1 MPMNE
6 SAPASANENA
16 HTDDHDSAESTDQRD
31 DTMTL
36 EAVAADTPPLFRP
49 TAAEG
54 ADSVGAAADAASV
67 PLTPAPATQE
77 PPAPVRV
84 AELTPAET
92 GVEAP
97 RTRWAAV
104 VWGLF
109 FAAVAI
115 GGLWLLSEPSRP
127 NTAVEWAAT
136 LDAAT
141 GVALLI
147 LGLGVILLVA
157 GAAGLL
163 RRTQRR
169 RTAD

>member
-1 MPMNE
+1 MPATDPSRASE
-6 SAPASANENA
+6 SAE
-16 HTDDHDSAESTDQRD
+16 TTD
-31 DTMTL
+31 DTMVL
-36 EAVAADTPPLFRP
+36 EVVETDAPPLFRP
-49 TAAEG
+49 PAPEKAEALG
-54 ADSVGAAADAASV
+54 PASDAASV
-67 PLTPAPATQE
+67 APPPAAE
-77 PPAPVRV
+77 ESPAPVRV
-84 AELTPAET
+84 AELAPADT

-115 GGLWLLSEPSRP
+115 AGLWLLSEPSRP
-127 NTAVEWAAT
+127 GAAVEWAVT

-169 RTAD
+169 RSEG

>member
-1 MPMNE
+1 MSMND
-6 SAPASANENA
+6 STPASPNEN
-16 HTDDHDSAESTDQRD
+16 TDADDRDSAESTDQRD
-31 DTMTL
+31 DTMIL
-36 EAVAADTPPLFRP
+36 EVVAANTPPLFRP
-49 TAAEG
+49 PAAE
-54 ADSVGAAADAASV
+54 GAAADAASV

-77 PPAPVRV
+77 PPTPVRV

-109 FAAVAI
+109 LAAVAI

-141 GVALLI
+141 GIAILI
-147 LGLGVILLVA
+147 LGLGIVLLVA

>member
-1 MPMNE
+1 MSMND
-6 SAPASANENA
+6 STPASPNEN
-16 HTDDHDSAESTDQRD
+16 TDADDRDSAESTDQRD
-31 DTMTL
+31 DTMIL
-36 EAVAADTPPLFRP
+36 EVVAADTPPLFRP
-49 TAAEG
+49 PAAE
-54 ADSVGAAADAASV
+54 GAAADAASV

-115 GGLWLLSEPSRP
+115 GGLWLVSEPSRP
-127 NTAVEWAAT
+127 TATVERAFT
-136 LDAAT
+136 VDAAT
-141 GVALLI
+141 GIAILI
-147 LGLGVILLVA
+147 LGLGIVLLVA

>member
-1 MPMNE
+1 MSKND
-6 SAPASANENA
+6 SAPASPREN
-16 HTDDHDSAESTDQRD
+16 TDTERVDTSKRD
-31 DTMTL
+31 DTMIL
-36 EAVAADTPPLFRP
+36 EVVDSDQPPLFRP
-49 TAAEG
+49 PTPEKPEAFASTSG
-54 ADSVGAAADAASV
+54 DASV
-67 PLTPAPATQE
+67 PLASPAAEEPA
-77 PPAPVRV
+77 APVRV
-84 AELTPAET
+84 AELTPAHT

-109 FAAVAI
+109 FAAVAL

-127 NTAVEWAAT
+127 SATVEWAAT

-141 GVALLI
+141 GVAILV

-169 RTAD
+169 SSGS

>member
-1 MPMNE
+1 MSMND
-6 SAPASANENA
+6 STPASPNEN
-16 HTDDHDSAESTDQRD
+16 TDADDRDSAESTDQRD
-31 DTMTL
+31 DTMIL
-36 EAVAADTPPLFRP
+36 EVVAADTPPLFRP
-49 TAAEG
+49 PAAE
-54 ADSVGAAADAASV
+54 GAAADAASV

-77 PPAPVRV
+77 PPTPVRV

-109 FAAVAI
+109 LAAVAI

>member
-1 MPMNE
+1 MSTNDSTPE
-6 SAPASANENA
+6 TATEN
-16 HTDDHDSAESTDQRD
+16 TDDRD
-31 DTMTL
+31 DTMIL
-36 EAVAADTPPLFRP
+36 EVVATDAPPLFRP
-49 TAAEG
+49 PAPEKPEASASASG
-54 ADSVGAAADAASV
+54 DASV
-67 PLTPAPATQE
+67 PLIPPAAEE

-84 AELTPAET
+84 AELAPAET

-115 GGLWLLSEPSRP
+115 GGLWILSEPSRP
-127 NTAVEWAAT
+127 SDAVEWAVT

-141 GVALLI
+141 GVAILI

-169 RTAD
+169 RSLD

>member
-1 MPMNE
+1 MSTNDSTPE
-6 SAPASANENA
+6 SATEN
-16 HTDDHDSAESTDQRD
+16 TNDRD
-31 DTMTL
+31 DTMIL
-36 EAVAADTPPLFRP
+36 EVVDSDQPPLFRP
-49 TAAEG
+49 PAPEKPEAP
-54 ADSVGAAADAASV
+54 ASSADAASV
-67 PLTPAPATQE
+67 PLIPPAAE
-77 PPAPVRV
+77 GPPAPVRV
-84 AELTPAET
+84 TELTTADT

-127 NTAVEWAAT
+127 SAAVEWAVT

-141 GVALLI
+141 GVAILV

-169 RTAD
+169 RSEG

>member
-1 MPMNE
+1 MSTNDSTPE
-6 SAPASANENA
+6 TATEN
-16 HTDDHDSAESTDQRD
+16 TDDRD
-31 DTMTL
+31 DTMIL
-36 EAVAADTPPLFRP
+36 EVVATDAPPLFRP
-49 TAAEG
+49 PAPEKPEASASASG
-54 ADSVGAAADAASV
+54 DASV
-67 PLTPAPATQE
+67 PLIPPAAEE

-84 AELTPAET
+84 AELAPAET

-115 GGLWLLSEPSRP
+115 GGLWILSEPSRP
-127 NTAVEWAAT
+127 SDAVEWAVT

-141 GVALLI
+141 GVAILI

>member
-1 MPMNE
+1 MSTNDSTPE
-6 SAPASANENA
+6 TATEN
-16 HTDDHDSAESTDQRD
+16 TDDRD
-31 DTMTL
+31 DTMIL
-36 EAVAADTPPLFRP
+36 EVVATDAPPLFRP
-49 TAAEG
+49 PAPEKPEASASASG
-54 ADSVGAAADAASV
+54 DASV
-67 PLTPAPATQE
+67 PLIPPAAEE

-84 AELTPAET
+84 AELAPTET

-115 GGLWLLSEPSRP
+115 GGLWILSEPSRP
-127 NTAVEWAAT
+127 SDAVEWAVT

-141 GVALLI
+141 GVAILI

>member
-1 MPMNE
+1 MSTND
-6 SAPASANENA
+6 SSPASANENA
-16 HTDDHDSAESTDQRD
+16 DTDARD
-31 DTMTL
+31 DTMIL
-36 EAVAADTPPLFRP
+36 EVVAETPPLFRP
-49 TAAEG
+49 SAPETPEAVAS
-54 ADSVGAAADAASV
+54 ASSAASV
-67 PLTPAPATQE
+67 TLTPPLAEE
-77 PPAPVRV
+77 PPTPVRV

-109 FAAVAI
+109 LAAVAI

>member
-1 MPMNE
+1 MSTEN
-6 SAPASANENA
+6 STPASPTENA
-16 HTDDHDSAESTDQRD
+16 DIDDRD

-36 EAVAADTPPLFRP
+36 DVIASERPPLFRP
-49 TAAEG
+49 PAPEKPEAFASTSG
-54 ADSVGAAADAASV
+54 DASA
-67 PLTPAPATQE
+67 PLTPPVAEEPA
-77 PPAPVRV
+77 APVRV
-84 AELTPAET
+84 AELTPAHP

-127 NTAVEWAAT
+127 SAAVEWAAT

-141 GVALLI
+141 GVAILI

-169 RTAD
+169 RSLD

>member
-1 MPMNE
+1 M
-6 SAPASANENA
+6 
-16 HTDDHDSAESTDQRD
+16 
-31 DTMTL
+31 
-36 EAVAADTPPLFRP
+36 
-49 TAAEG
+49 
-54 ADSVGAAADAASV
+54 
-67 PLTPAPATQE
+67 
-77 PPAPVRV
+77 PVRV
-84 AELTPAET
+84 AELAPAET

-127 NTAVEWAAT
+127 SDAVEWAAT

-141 GVALLI
+141 GVAILI

>member
-1 MPMNE
+1 MSTNDSTP
-6 SAPASANENA
+6 APPNENVE
-16 HTDDHDSAESTDQRD
+16 TEDRD
-31 DTMTL
+31 TTMVL
-36 EAVAADTPPLFRP
+36 EVVASEAPPLFRP
-49 TAAEG
+49 PAPEKPEAFTSAS
-54 ADSVGAAADAASV
+54 ADASV
-67 PLTPAPATQE
+67 PLTPPVAEE
-77 PPAPVRV
+77 PPTPVRV
-84 AELTPAET
+84 AELAPADT

-115 GGLWLLSEPSRP
+115 AGLWLLSEPLRP
-127 NTAVEWAAT
+127 SHAVEWAAT

-141 GVALLI
+141 GVAILI

>member
-1 MPMNE
+1 MSTNDSTP
-6 SAPASANENA
+6 APPNENVE
-16 HTDDHDSAESTDQRD
+16 TEDRD
-31 DTMTL
+31 NTMVL
-36 EAVAADTPPLFRP
+36 EVVASEKPSLFRP
-49 TAAEG
+49 PAPEKPG
-54 ADSVGAAADAASV
+54 ASASASDDASV
-67 PLTPAPATQE
+67 PLTPPAAEE
-77 PPAPVRV
+77 PPMPVRV

-127 NTAVEWAAT
+127 SDAVEWAVT

-141 GVALLI
+141 GVAILI